1 VIADLLLDIGL
12 VVALIGGV
20 VGLQRFSNRVRLVFD
35 LACFCAISAFLFKQG
50 ISPLLPSDNTLADGP
65 AMWHRLV
72 AGAWWVLGARVL
84 VAVLRF
90 TVRAGRQSRQARLSS
105 DVLAAIVYI
114 AAGVVVFKSVFLLP
128 VSGVLATSGVLAIVI
143 GLALQN
149 TLGDVFAGIA
159 VDVESPFKIGDRI
172 LLGDK
177 IEGQVIQVNWRSI
190 WVQTDGDD
198 VAIIPNSTVAKSD
211 IINRSYPTER
221 RAASVQVSC
230 PTRAAPA
237 RVLECVLNATLL
249 CPAILRNPGPS
260 AVMTEFGAKTSLYSV
275 SFYVADTRT
284 LSATKGLLLQYS
296 HRQLY
301 YAGLLA
307 DARGPRLKSTAPD
320 QPLSPAQRLLHDLTL
335 FEALERPQV
344 DELARQATE
353 VFLESGEVLFK
364 QAAADATLYFIAS
377 GIVRMDRVT
386 SPGSSTELLG
396 YLGAGEYIGE
406 IGLFTGAPHAATAT
420 ALTPCR
426 IHRLSREAIA
436 PLLATNA
443 DLAAAF
449 DKSVRRGL
457 SILHRD
463 VAMRATEDI
472 GGGGQLLQRI
482 RQFFSRNTSA

>member
-20 VGLQRFSNRVRLVFD
+20 VGLQRFTNRVRLVFD

-50 ISPLLPSDNTLADGP
+50 ISPLLPSDNTLADGV

-72 AGAWWVLGARVL
+72 AGAWWVLGSRVL

-128 VSGVLATSGVLAIVI
+128 VSGVLATSGVIAIVI

-198 VAIIPNSTVAKSD
+198 VAIIPNSTVAKSE
-211 IINRSYPTER
+211 IINRSHPTER
-221 RAASVQVSC
+221 RAASVQISC
-230 PTRAAPA
+230 PTSAAPA
-237 RVLECVLNATLL
+237 RVLECLLNATLL

-260 AVMTEFGAKTSLYSV
+260 AAMTEFGAKTSAYSV
-275 SFYVADTRT
+275 SFYVANTRA
-284 LSATKGLLLQYS
+284 LASTKGTLLRYC

-301 YAGLLA
+301 YAGLLVN
-307 DARGPRLKSTAPD
+307 ARRSEPKATPPA
-320 QPLSPAQRLLHDLTL
+320 QALSPAQRLLHDLTL
-335 FEALERPQV
+335 FEALDRAQV
-344 DELARQATE
+344 DELARQAKE
-353 VFLESGEVLFK
+353 VFLEPGEVLFK

-377 GIVRMDRVT
+377 GIVRMERAS
-386 SPGSSTELLG
+386 SPGSTELLG

-420 ALTPCR
+420 ALTACR

-436 PLLATNA
+436 PLLASNA

-457 SILHRD
+457 GILHRD
-463 VAMRATEDI
+463 VAIRATEDI
-472 GGGGQLLQRI
+472 GGAGQLIQRI

>member
-1 VIADLLLDIGL
+1 MIADLLLDIGL
-12 VVALIGGV
+12 VVALIGGI
-20 VGLQRFSNRVRLVFD
+20 VGLQRFTNRVRLIFD
-35 LACFCAISAFLFKQG
+35 LTCFCAISAFLFKQG
-50 ISPLLPSDNTLADGP
+50 ISPLLPSDNTLADGA
-65 AMWHRLV
+65 AMWHRLS

-114 AAGVVVFKSVFLLP
+114 AASVVVFKSVFLLP
-128 VSGVLATSGVLAIVI
+128 ISGVLATSGVLAIVI

-172 LLGDK
+172 LLADR

-198 VAIIPNSTVAKSD
+198 VAIIPNSTVAKSE

-249 CPAILRNPGPS
+249 CPAILRKPGPS
-260 AVMTEFGAKTSLYSV
+260 AVMTEFGAKNSTYTV
-275 SFYVADTRT
+275 SFYVAGTRV
-284 LSATKGLLLQYS
+284 LSSTKGMLLQYC

-307 DARGPRLKSTAPD
+307 DARESQPKSTPPD
-320 QPLSPAQRLLHDLTL
+320 PPLSPAQRLLHDLTL
-335 FEALERPQV
+335 FEALERTQV
-344 DELARQATE
+344 DKLARQAKE

-364 QAAADATLYFIAS
+364 EAATDATLYVIAS

-386 SPGSSTELLG
+386 SPGNTELLG
-396 YLGAGEYIGE
+396 LLGAGEYIGE

-443 DLAAAF
+443 DLAGAF

-457 SILHRD
+457 NILHRE
-463 VAMRATEDI
+463 VAIRATEDI
-472 GGGGQLLQRI
+472 GGAGQLLQRI

>member
-1 VIADLLLDIGL
+1 MIADLLLDIGL
-12 VVALIGGV
+12 VVALIGGI
-20 VGLQRFSNRVRLVFD
+20 VGLQRFTNRVRLVFD
-35 LACFCAISAFLFKQG
+35 LTCFCAISAFLFKQG
-50 ISPLLPSDNTLADGP
+50 ISPLLPSDTSLPEGA

-114 AAGVVVFKSVFLLP
+114 AAGVVVIKSVFLLP

-198 VAIIPNSTVAKSD
+198 VAIIPNSTVAKSE

-237 RVLECVLNATLL
+237 RVLECLLNATLL
-249 CPAILRNPGPS
+249 CPAILRNPGP
-260 AVMTEFGAKTSLYSV
+260 AALMTEFGAKTSVYSV
-275 SFYVADTRT
+275 SFYVANTRT
-284 LSATKGLLLQYS
+284 LSSTKGMLLQYC

-307 DARGPRLKSTAPD
+307 GAGSRRKSTPPA

-344 DELARQATE
+344 DELARQAKE
-353 VFLESGEVLFK
+353 VFLEPGEVLFK

-377 GIVRMDRVT
+377 GIVRMERT
-386 SPGSSTELLG
+386 NSPGSSELLG

-436 PLLATNA
+436 PLLASNA

-463 VAMRATEDI
+463 VAIRSTEDI

-482 RQFFSRNTSA
+482 RQFFSRTTAG

>member
-1 VIADLLLDIGL
+1 MIADLLLDIGL

-35 LACFCAISAFLFKQG
+35 LACFCTISAFLFKQG
-50 ISPLLPSDNTLADGP
+50 ISPLLPSDNTLADGA

-114 AAGVVVFKSVFLLP
+114 AAGVVVVKLVFLLP
-128 VSGVLATSGVLAIVI
+128 VSGVLATSGVIAIVI

-230 PTRAAPA
+230 PTSAAPA
-237 RVLECVLNATLL
+237 RVLECILNATLL

-260 AVMTEFGAKTSLYSV
+260 AAMNEFGAKTSLYSV

-284 LSATKGLLLQYS
+284 LGATKGLLLQYC

-307 DARGPRLKSTAPD
+307 DARGSQPKSTPPD
-320 QPLSPAQRLLHDLTL
+320 QSLSPAQRLLHDLTL

-344 DELARQATE
+344 EELARQAKE
-353 VFLESGEVLFK
+353 VFLEPGEVLFK

-377 GIVRMDRVT
+377 GIVRMDRAT
-386 SPGSSTELLG
+386 SPGSTDLLG

-420 ALTPCR
+420 ALTSCR

-463 VAMRATEDI
+463 VAIRATEDI

-482 RQFFSRNTSA
+482 RQFFGRNNSA

>member
-50 ISPLLPSDNTLADGP
+50 ISPLLPSDNTLADG
-65 AMWHRLV
+65 ATMWHRLV

-198 VAIIPNSTVAKSD
+198 VAIIPNSTVAKSE

-230 PTRAAPA
+230 PTGAAPA
-237 RVLECVLNATLL
+237 RVLECLLNATLL

-260 AVMTEFGAKTSLYSV
+260 AVMTEFGAKTSVYSV

-284 LSATKGLLLQYS
+284 LSSTKGMLLQYC

-307 DARGPRLKSTAPD
+307 NVRGSQPKSTPPD
-320 QPLSPAQRLLHDLTL
+320 QFLSPAQRLLHDLTL

-344 DELARQATE
+344 DELARQAKE

-386 SPGSSTELLG
+386 APGRAELLG

-457 SILHRD
+457 SFLHRD
-463 VAMRATEDI
+463 VAIRATEDI

-482 RQFFSRNTSA
+482 RQFFSRNTLG

>member
-1 VIADLLLDIGL
+1 MIADLLLDIGL

-20 VGLQRFSNRVRLVFD
+20 VGLQRFTSRVRLVFD

-50 ISPLLPSDNTLADGP
+50 ISPLLPSDNTLADGA

-84 VAVLRF
+84 VAVLRV

-128 VSGVLATSGVLAIVI
+128 ISGVLATSGVLAIVI

-198 VAIIPNSTVAKSD
+198 VAIIPNSTVAKSE

-237 RVLECVLNATLL
+237 RVLECLLNATLL

-260 AVMTEFGAKTSLYSV
+260 AIMTEFGAKTSVYSV
-275 SFYVADTRT
+275 SFYVANTRA
-284 LSATKGLLLQYS
+284 LSSTKGMLLQYC

-307 DARGPRLKSTAPD
+307 NARGSLPKSAPSAE
-320 QPLSPAQRLLHDLTL
+320 PPSPAQRLLHDLTL
-335 FEALERPQV
+335 FEALDRAQV
-344 DELARQATE
+344 DELARQAKE

-377 GIVRMDRVT
+377 GIVRMDRAT
-386 SPGSSTELLG
+386 SPGSIELLG

-426 IHRLSREAIA
+426 IHRLSRDAIA
-436 PLLATNA
+436 PLLGSNA

-463 VAMRATEDI
+463 VAIRATEDI
-472 GGGGQLLQRI
+472 GGKGQLIQRI
-482 RQFFSRNTSA
+482 RQFFSRNAPA